1 MRLAAVILNY
11 NDALET
17 LEAVRMAAGVSEI
30 GAVVVVDN
38 ASTDDSIDVLKDGM
52 EWLKKDGLLGKDAG
66 KLSALIRTRR
76 NGGYGSGNNI
86 GVRYAAEHFKARYC
100 LIANP
105 DSVYPMDLI
114 TRMLGVFEKSQGD
127 TFRGGAKTALVG
139 AVGISDPGAVL
150 VGTVASDST
159 GVISYD
165 DFISSGWKKR
175 NLAEEIIYSA
185 PVLKRVFKKA
195 VNYPE
200 SYYRNTRKSVTPV
213 YAVRGSLMMADT
225 ARFLEAGGF
234 DEEFFLYMEES
245 ALAKRLEWM
254 GFRTYLL
261 NRPYVHGG
269 SHSISGAGCGII
281 KRQRMRQRSERLYY
295 SKYLGA
301 GLCSMCVVRLI
312 QAVVLTETA
321 AYAVLKEAFGKPE
334 SDDSVY

>member
-1 MRLAAVILNY
+1 MELAAVILNY
-11 NDALET
+11 NDALKT
-17 LEAVRMAAGVSEI
+17 LEAVRMAASVPEI
-30 GAVVVVDN
+30 GAIVVVDN
-38 ASTDDSIDVLKDGM
+38 ASTDDSMDVLKDGM
-52 EWLKKDGLLGKDAG
+52 EWLKKDGILGKDAG
-66 KLSALIRTRR
+66 KLSALIRARR

-86 GVRYAAEHFKARYC
+86 GVRYAAEHFKARHC

-105 DSVYPMDLI
+105 DAVYPMDLI
-114 TRMLGVFEKSQGD
+114 SRMLGVFEGRPGEASS
-127 TFRGGAKTALVG
+127 GGTKTALVG

-165 DFISSGWKKR
+165 EFISSGWKKR
-175 NLAEEIIYSA
+175 NLAGEIIYSA

-200 SYYRNTRKSVTPV
+200 SYYRNTGKKAIPV
-213 YAVRGSLMMADT
+213 YAVRGSLMMADA
-225 ARFLEAGGF
+225 ARFLDAGGF
-234 DEEFFLYMEES
+234 DEEFFLYMEE
-245 ALAKRLEWM
+245 ATLAKRLEWM
-254 GFRTYLL
+254 GCRTYLL
-261 NRPYVHGG
+261 NRPYVHRG
-269 SHSISGAGCGII
+269 SHSISGVGYGAI
-281 KRQRMRQRSERLYY
+281 RRESMRQRSERLYY